1 MSLFDCVPDSCSV
14 CASAGSIVG
23 VGHDFED
30 DVIAVRKCPDIQ
42 GDRCYGL
49 FAKRDIDDEVP
60 VGKYIGKI
68 LNRQQSLGLCERRR
82 VYLFQITDNRHID
95 ASDPLQSSV
104 IRYINHPRDGKEPNA
119 TFVKRA
125 VKGLGV
131 RWRMY
136 AVTLKRIM
144 AGEQL
149 LCMYD
154 ETSSDQDQ
162 VPVMTRSEARIP
174 LRKRLSEVAQLRE
187 ELADS
192 RAALEEH
199 RITAACWKIQC
210 TRIAASAARDERKR
224 CQKEMR
230 KVADKLGL
238 PGVQVP
244 TKATEAPPAEYQ
256 RHFDSSEGTA

>member
-1 MSLFDCVPDSCSV
+1 MLRSL
-14 CASAGSIVG
+14 
-23 VGHDFED
+23 
-30 DVIAVRKCPDIQ
+30 
-42 GDRCYGL
+42 
-49 FAKRDIDDEVP
+49 AKRDIDDEVP
-60 VGKYIGKI
+60 VGEYIRKI

-119 TFVKRA
+119 TVVKRA

-131 RWRMY
+131 RWRVY
-136 AVTLKRIM
+136 AVTLRRIM

-162 VPVMTRSEARIP
+162 VPVMTRSEARMP

-199 RITAACWKIQC
+199 RVTAACWKRQC
-210 TRIAASAARDERKR
+210 TKIAASEARDERKR
-224 CQKEMR
+224 CQKDMR
-230 KVADKLGL
+230 KLAR
-238 PGVQVP
+238 Q
-244 TKATEAPPAEYQ
+244 A
-256 RHFDSSEGTA
+256 GTAWCTCPDKGHRGTSCRVIAPFRLF

>member
-1 MSLFDCVPDSCSV
+1 
-14 CASAGSIVG
+14 
-23 VGHDFED
+23 
-30 DVIAVRKCPDIQ
+30 
-42 GDRCYGL
+42 
-49 FAKRDIDDEVP
+49 
-60 VGKYIGKI
+60 
-68 LNRQQSLGLCERRR
+68 
-82 VYLFQITDNRHID
+82 
-95 ASDPLQSSV
+95 
-104 IRYINHPRDGKEPNA
+104 
-119 TFVKRA
+119 
-125 VKGLGV
+125 
-131 RWRMY
+131 MY

-162 VPVMTRSEARIP
+162 VPLMTRSEARMA

-199 RITAACWKIQC
+199 CDTAACWKRQC
-210 TRIAASAARDERKR
+210 TKIAASAARDERKR
-224 CQKEMR
+224 CQKETR

-244 TKATEAPPAEYQ
+244 TKATEAPPAEYE

>member
-1 MSLFDCVPDSCSV
+1 MPHIHHVACHDRVPDSRFV
-14 CASAGSIVG
+14 VASARSVVG
-23 VGHDFED
+23 VDHDFED
-30 DVIAVRKCPDIQ
+30 DVIAVRKCLDIQ

-60 VGKYIGKI
+60 IGEYIWTI
-68 LNRQQSLGLCERRR
+68 PNRQQSLGLCECKR
-82 VYLFQITDNRHID
+82 VYLFQITDNRY
-95 ASDPLQSSV
+95 ASDPLKSSV
-104 IRYINHPRDGKEPNA
+104 IRYINHPRVGEEPNA

-131 RWRMY
+131 RWRIY
-136 AVTLKRIM
+136 SVTLRKIM

-154 ETSSDQDQ
+154 ETPGDQDQ
-162 VPVMTRSEARIP
+162 VTVITRSEARTA

-199 RITAACWKIQC
+199 RVTTACWKRQC
-210 TRIAASAARDERKR
+210 TRIASSAARDERKR
-224 CQKEMR
+224 C
-230 KVADKLGL
+230 
-238 PGVQVP
+238 
-244 TKATEAPPAEYQ
+244 
-256 RHFDSSEGTA
+256 H